1 MRTFSELLKPGE
13 GEHVPLGTW
22 SQIGAPEVIDI
33 LGTCGFDFV
42 ILDAQ
47 HTSLTMQTLEN
58 MARACAANGL
68 VPIVRVADNL
78 PHLILQACDLGA
90 AAVVVPGISTREAAE
105 AAVRA
110 ARFGP
115 SGQRSAC
122 PMVRSAGQFT
132 ADWRAYAERSDAET
146 GVIALVETP
155 EGIENCDAIAT
166 VPGLAAILAGPF
178 DLAVAMGHGND
189 MRHSEVVNAMAKLV
203 EAARLAGVPL
213 IMPIFAPAA
222 EECRQVMEE
231 WMQRGVRLFTVG
243 GDKLFLADYVRRYVG
258 EMRARRP
265 SAVKSR
271 SRLNA
276 N

>member
-1 MRTFSELLKPGE
+1 MRTFSDLLKISE
-13 GEHVPLGTW
+13 GEDVLLGTW

-33 LGTCGFDFV
+33 LGTCGFSFV

-47 HTSLTMQTLEN
+47 HTSFSMQTVEN

-78 PHLILQACDLGA
+78 PHLVLQARDLGA
-90 AAVVVPGISTREAAE
+90 AAVVVPGISTRDAAE
-105 AAVRA
+105 AAVCA

-122 PMVRSAGQFT
+122 PMVRSSGQFT
-132 ADWRAYAERSDAET
+132 ADWRAYAKRSNAEP

-155 EGIENCDAIAT
+155 EGIGNCDRIAT
-166 VPGLAAILAGPF
+166 VPGIAAILAGPF
-178 DLAVAMGHGND
+178 DLAVAMGYDDD
-189 MRHSEVVNAMAKLV
+189 MNHPEVVSAMEKLL
-203 EAARLAGVPL
+203 EAARRAGIPL

-222 EECRQVMEE
+222 KECRKVMEE
-231 WMQRGVRLFTVG
+231 WKRRGVKLFTVG

-258 EMRARRP
+258 QLRAQRD
-265 SAVKSR
+265 S
-271 SRLNA
+271 
-276 N
+276 

>member
-1 MRTFSELLKPGE
+1 MRTFSDLLKISE
-13 GEHVPLGTW
+13 GEDVLLGTW
-22 SQIGAPEVIDI
+22 SQIAAPEVIDI
-33 LGTCGFDFV
+33 LGTCGFSFV

-47 HTSLTMQTLEN
+47 HTSFSMQTVEN

-78 PHLILQACDLGA
+78 PHLVLQARDLGA
-90 AAVVVPGISTREAAE
+90 AAAVVPGISTRDAAE

-122 PMVRSAGQFT
+122 PMVRSSGQFT
-132 ADWRAYAERSDAET
+132 ADWRAYAKRSNAEP

-155 EGIENCDAIAT
+155 EGIGNCDRIAT
-166 VPGLAAILAGPF
+166 VPGIAAILAGPF
-178 DLAVAMGHGND
+178 DLAVAMGYDDD
-189 MRHSEVVNAMAKLV
+189 MRHPEVVSAMEKLL
-203 EAARLAGVPL
+203 EAARRASIPL

-222 EECRQVMEE
+222 KECREVMEE
-231 WMQRGVRLFTVG
+231 WKRRGVKLFTVG

-258 EMRARRP
+258 QLRAQRE
-265 SAVKSR
+265 S
-271 SRLNA
+271 
-276 N
+276 

>member
-1 MRTFSELLKPGE
+1 MRTFSDLLKISE
-13 GEHVPLGTW
+13 GEDVLLGTW

-33 LGTCGFDFV
+33 LGTCGFSFV

-47 HTSLTMQTLEN
+47 HTSFSMHTVEN

-78 PHLILQACDLGA
+78 PHLVLQARDLGA
-90 AAVVVPGISTREAAE
+90 AAVVVPGISTRDAAE
-105 AAVRA
+105 AAVCA

-122 PMVRSAGQFT
+122 PMVRSSEQFT
-132 ADWRAYAERSDAET
+132 ADWRAYAKRSNAEP

-155 EGIENCDAIAT
+155 EGIGNCDRIAT
-166 VPGLAAILAGPF
+166 VPGIAAILAGPF
-178 DLAVAMGHGND
+178 DLAVAMGYDDD
-189 MRHSEVVNAMAKLV
+189 MRHPEVVSAMEKLL
-203 EAARLAGVPL
+203 EAARRASIPL

-222 EECRQVMEE
+222 KECREVMEE
-231 WMQRGVRLFTVG
+231 WKRRGVKLFTVG

-258 EMRARRP
+258 QLRAQRE
-265 SAVKSR
+265 S
-271 SRLNA
+271 
-276 N
+276 